1 MADLINIVQ
10 QRITDDND
18 DPVPGAKVYVYQVG
32 TVIAETVYQ
41 DSGLATPH
49 TTPITADANGLL
61 PQIFHNGAVKVNV
74 LTADDVQ
81 VSGFPLDPVH
91 FSTSDQSAADGV
103 SITPKAELPYAD
115 VQEALE
121 GNVARIVALED
132 ASQSGSRVLISETVA
147 DNTVSTYT
155 FAFDSSLYSGYE
167 FELYRLAAIS
177 GNAYLHFGAS
187 ATSDYVSE
195 NLTQNTAAVTY
206 SESTS
211 LTGFYLDQLLSGSSR
226 YATGI
231 AKIFAPHKSDL
242 YTVIDWEAKS
252 YLFVEKRVG
261 GRPSLTDE
269 VSATIFNST
278 PANNFTGGSIRFYG
292 YLK

>member
-61 PQIFHNGAVKVNV
+61 PRIFHNGAVKVNV

-103 SITPKAELPYAD
+103 SITPTGELPYAD

-147 DNTVSTYT
+147 DNTVSEYSFTLNNT
-155 FAFDSSLYSGYE
+155 LYQKHE
-167 FELYRLAAIS
+167 FELDGVLHGGVTS
-177 GNAYLHFGAS
+177 LQAYFGA
-187 ATSDYVSE
+187 AGVLDVSG
-195 NLTQNTAAVTY
+195 QVDAIA
-206 SESTS
+206 
-211 LTGFYLDQLLSGSSR
+211 GGSS
-226 YATGI
+226 
-231 AKIFAPHKSDL
+231 
-242 YTVIDWEAKS
+242 TVYPRRAKS
-252 YLFVEKRVG
+252 RYFPPGIQQQKL
-261 GRPSLTDE
+261 S
-269 VSATIFNST
+269 
-278 PANNFTGGSIRFYG
+278 
-292 YLK
+292 